1 MQASSQSSASTG
13 SDDVIVETR
22 NLSKTYRDF
31 WGRSKKVA
39 LKPLDLEIRRGE
51 IFGLLGPNGSG
62 KTTTMKLLLGLI
74 FPTSGEAIVFGREA
88 TDVSKNER
96 IGYLPEESY
105 LYKFLDAEETLD
117 FYGRL
122 FDMPPEER
130 RRRADAL
137 IDMVGLG
144 RDKKRQLKEYSKGMT
159 RRIGVAQAL
168 INDPELVLLDEPT
181 SGLDPIGTREMKDLI
196 IDLKHRGKTVIM
208 SSHLLAD
215 VEDVCDRIAVL
226 HQGELKELGRVED
239 LLRVTDITQI
249 RARGLSSAAHEE
261 IRAVLKR
268 HGGEDIEIGN
278 PTTTLEDLFLEVVRD
293 TGASGPAGPVG
304 FPGRLAA
311 ALNRGHE
318 GTGTVRDGRIRHP
331 LEGDRSTW
339 FLNKTYRSLQ
349 SGSVRRSCA
358 TCSPAAC
365 WRCSPPHWH
374 GSCSRPCMV
383 RWPRATA
390 STAGSSRPWWIWR
403 ECRRAG
409 SGPSPGWRCRNRCDE
424 TCSSSSACSR

>member
-1 MQASSQSSASTG
+1 MSIVSTPAPNAISRPPIG
-13 SDDVIVETR
+13 DEVVVEAR

-39 LKPLDLEIRRGE
+39 LKPLDLEVRRGE

-62 KTTTMKLLLGLI
+62 KTTTLKLLLGLI
-74 FPTSGEAIVFGREA
+74 FPTSGEALVFGRDA

-130 RRRADAL
+130 KRRADML
-137 IDMVGLG
+137 IEMVGLG

-168 INDPELVLLDEPT
+168 INDPELVMLDEPT

-196 IDLKHRGKTVIM
+196 IDLKNRGKTVIM
-208 SSHLLAD
+208 CSHLLAD

-239 LLRVTDITQI
+239 LLRVTDVTQI
-249 RARGLSSAAHEE
+249 RATGLSAAAREE
-261 IRAVLKR
+261 IRAVLER
-268 HGGEDIEIGN
+268 HGSTDAEIGN
-278 PTTTLEDLFLEVVRD
+278 PRTTLEDLFLDIIRD
-293 TGASGPAGPVG
+293 TQAR
-304 FPGRLAA
+304 PGRRA
-311 ALNRGHE
+311 R
-318 GTGTVRDGRIRHP
+318 GTGS
-331 LEGDRSTW
+331 E
-339 FLNKTYRSLQ
+339 
-349 SGSVRRSCA
+349 
-358 TCSPAAC
+358 
-365 WRCSPPHWH
+365 
-374 GSCSRPCMV
+374 
-383 RWPRATA
+383 
-390 STAGSSRPWWIWR
+390 
-403 ECRRAG
+403 
-409 SGPSPGWRCRNRCDE
+409 E
-424 TCSSSSACSR
+424 TRGE